1 MKIIEKK
8 LDKVVIELTKDEIES
23 IGFDKI
29 WDDIRLI
36 YPTSKYE
43 VSESNKNYNGKIII
57 ITLKDINFFDSI
69 LRINPRIIDDDN
81 IPSS

>member
-8 LDKVVIELTKDEIES
+8 LDKVVLELTKEEIEN

-36 YPTSKYE
+36 YPASKYE
-43 VSESNKNYNGKIII
+43 VTESDKNHNGKIII
-57 ITLKDINFFDSI
+57 IILKDIDFFDSI
-69 LRINPRIIDDDN
+69 LRINSKIVGDDIN
-81 IPSS
+81 